1 MYFFAIEDCEDRAR
15 ADDDN
20 LDFNVDLWVKNGDS
34 HFSLEEQGM
43 IFYYIS
49 AFFLFVA
56 VLGVN
61 TYNYITD
68 LIKHNKPDTPMLLLT
83 MSSTL

>member
-1 MYFFAIEDCEDRAR
+1 
-15 ADDDN
+15 
-20 LDFNVDLWVKNGDS
+20 
-34 HFSLEEQGM
+34 M

-83 MSSTL
+83 MSSTLQLAHIIF